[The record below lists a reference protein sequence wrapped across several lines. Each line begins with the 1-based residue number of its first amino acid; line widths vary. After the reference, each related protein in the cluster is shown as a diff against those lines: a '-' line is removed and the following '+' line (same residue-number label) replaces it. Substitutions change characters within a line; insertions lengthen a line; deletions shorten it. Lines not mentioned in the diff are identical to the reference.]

1 MWSADEIAE
10 LCYLHYRTRLPKQ
23 GKPDRNREWTS
34 LAAVVK
40 VESATQRE
48 FVQLMLFLFSVT
60 KEVVAMGTG
69 TKCIGQNKMR
79 KTGDILND
87 SHAEIVAKR
96 SFQRYLLYQMWLA
109 ASHQQCSIF
118 IPGTETGKWKLKPNI
133 IFVFFSSHTP
143 CGDASIIP
151 ISEPENQLSKPVTG
165 DDAAGQ
171 SAECISNHDRLG
183 PEDKRKSEKM
193 ASNHIIK
200 RMKTDDDD
208 YSSVITEDLAVQQV
222 SVKRVGDTNP
232 KSCECSAEIQTANK
246 ETGLGRPKVVDVYRT
261 GAKCVPGELGDARIP
276 GLGYHCV
283 GLLRVKPGRGDRTC
297 SMSCSDKLARWNVL
311 GCQGALLMHFLQY
324 PLYLSAIIVGKC
336 PYSQEAMRR
345 AIIERCQHISFLPD
359 GFLTHEVKLLQSDLQ
374 FEHSRQAIQEGQT
387 NSRTKLVPCSAAISW
402 SAVPEQPL
410 DVTSDG
416 FRQGTTKKGIG
427 SHQSRSKICKVELF
441 HTFQKLVTSISQED
455 LPDTLRMKTLETYW
469 DYKEAALNYQE
480 AWKVLRSQALTG
492 WVKNAKEYLHFT

>member
-23 GKPDRNREWTS
+23 GKPDPSREWTS

-40 VESATQRE
+40 VESATQKE
-48 FVQLMLFLFSVT
+48 VLAIM

-96 SFQRYLLYQMWLA
+96 SFQRYLLHQMWLA
-109 ASHQQCSIF
+109 ASHQQGSIF
-118 IPGTETGKWKLKPNI
+118 IPGTETGKWKLKPSI
-133 IFVFFSSHTP
+133 MFVFFCSHTP

-151 ISEPENQLSKPVTG
+151 ISEPENQLSKLVTG
-165 DDAAGQ
+165 DDAPGQ
-171 SAECISNHDRLG
+171 SAECRSNCDHLG

-200 RMKTDDDD
+200 RMKTGDDG
-208 YSSVITEDLAVQQV
+208 YFSVITEDLAFQQI
-222 SVKRVGDTNP
+222 SLKREEDTDP
-232 KSCECSAEIQTANK
+232 KSCECSGEMQTANK

-283 GLLRVKPGRGDRTC
+283 GLLRVKPGRGDRTR

-336 PYSQEAMRR
+336 PYSQEAMQR

-359 GFLTHEVKLLQSDLQ
+359 GFLTQKVKLLQSDLR
-374 FEHSRQAIQEGQT
+374 FEHSRQAIQEAQT
-387 NSRTKLVPCSAAISW
+387 NSKTKLVPCSAAISW

-427 SHQSRSKICKVELF
+427 SPQSRSKICKVELF

-480 AWKVLRSQALTG
+480 AWKVLRSQALLG

>member
-10 LCYLHYRTRLPKQ
+10 LCYKHYRTRLPKQ
-23 GKPDRNREWTS
+23 GKPDPSREWTS

-48 FVQLMLFLFSVT
+48 VPASPGNLQVT

-79 KTGDILND
+79 KTGDVLND

-96 SFQRYLLYQMWLA
+96 SFQRYLLHQMYLA
-109 ASHQQCSIF
+109 ASYQQCSIF

-133 IFVFFSSHTP
+133 IFIFFSSHTP

-151 ISEPENQLSKPVTG
+151 ISEPENQLSKSVNG
-165 DDAAGQ
+165 ADAAGQ
-171 SAECISNHDRLG
+171 SAQCSSKHDHLG
-183 PEDKRKSEKM
+183 LEDKRKSEKT

-200 RMKTDDDD
+200 RMKNADGGCF
-208 YSSVITEDLAVQQV
+208 SMITEDLAVQQV
-222 SVKRVGDTNP
+222 SVKLEDNVNP
-232 KSCECSAEIQTANK
+232 KSFECSAQMQASNK
-246 ETGLGRPKVVDVYRT
+246 ETGLGRLKAVDVYRT

-276 GLGYHCV
+276 GIGYHCV

-324 PLYLSAIIVGKC
+324 PVYLSAIIVGKC

-359 GFLTHEVKLLQSDLQ
+359 GFLSQEVKLLQSDLR
-374 FEHSRQAIQEGQT
+374 FEHSRQAIQEVQT
-387 NSRTKLVPCSAAISW
+387 NSKTKLVPCSAAISW

-441 HTFQKLVTSISQED
+441 HTFQKLVTSISQEN
-455 LPDTLRMKTLETYW
+455 LPDTLRMKTLKTYW

-480 AWKVLRSQALTG
+480 AWKVLRSQALLG
-492 WVKNAKEYLHFT
+492 WVKNAQEYLHFT

>member
-1 MWSADEIAE
+1 MWSADEVAE

-23 GKPDRNREWTS
+23 GKPDPSREWTS

-48 FVQLMLFLFSVT
+48 VLANPGNLQVK

-69 TKCIGQNKMR
+69 TKCIGQNQMR
-79 KTGDILND
+79 KTGDVLND

-96 SFQRYLLYQMWLA
+96 SFQRYLLHQIWLA

-118 IPGTETGKWKLKPNI
+118 IPGTETGKWKLKPNT
-133 IFVFFSSHTP
+133 IFIFFTSHTP

-151 ISEPENQLSKPVTG
+151 IIEPENQIFKPLTG

-171 SAECISNHDRLG
+171 SAECRSSHDRLG
-183 PEDKRKSEKM
+183 PEEKRKPEKM
-193 ASNHIIK
+193 ASNHVIK
-200 RMKTDDDD
+200 RMRTADDG
-208 YSSVITEDLAVQQV
+208 SFSVTMEELDVQQQ
-222 SVKRVGDTNP
+222 RADDTCP
-232 KSCECSAEIQTANK
+232 SSCERSAEMGTASK
-246 ETGLGRPKVVDVYRT
+246 ETGLGRPKVADVHRT
-261 GAKCVPGELGDARIP
+261 GAKCVPGELADARKP

-283 GLLRVKPGRGDRTC
+283 GALRVKPGRGDRTC

-324 PLYLSAIIVGKC
+324 PVYLSAVVVGKC

-345 AIIERCQHISFLPD
+345 AIIERCQHISFLPA
-359 GFLTHEVKLLQSDLQ
+359 GFLTQEVKLLQSNLQ
-374 FEHSRQAIQEGQT
+374 FEHSRQAMQEVQT
-387 NSRTKLVPCSAAISW
+387 NSKTKLVPCSAAISW

-427 SHQSRSKICKVELF
+427 SPQSRSKICKVELF
-441 HTFQKLVTSISQED
+441 HAFQKLVASISEED

-480 AWKVLRSQALTG
+480 AWKVLRSQALLG

>member
-23 GKPDRNREWTS
+23 GKPDPNREWTS

-40 VESATQRE
+40 VESAAQRE
-48 FVQLMLFLFSVT
+48 VLASPGNPQVT

-96 SFQRYLLYQMWLA
+96 SFQRYLLHQLWLA
-109 ASHQQCSIF
+109 ASRQQCSIF
-118 IPGTETGKWKLKPNI
+118 IPGTETGKWKLKSNI
-133 IFVFFSSHTP
+133 TFVFFSSHTP

-151 ISEPENQLSKPVTG
+151 VSEPENQLSKAVAEN
-165 DDAAGQ
+165 DAAGQ
-171 SAECISNHDRLG
+171 SAECRSNHDHLG
-183 PEDKRKSEKM
+183 PEDKRKAEKM

-200 RMKTDDDD
+200 RMKTGSDG
-208 YSSVITEDLAVQQV
+208 YFSMITEDLAVQQV
-222 SVKRVGDTNP
+222 SVKREDDTNA
-232 KSCECSAEIQTANK
+232 KRCECSAEVQTASK
-246 ETGLGRPKVVDVYRT
+246 ETGVGRSKVVDVYRT
-261 GAKCVPGELGDARIP
+261 GAKCVPGELGDTQIP

-324 PLYLSAIIVGKC
+324 PVYLSAFIVGKC
-336 PYSQEAMRR
+336 PYSQEVMRR
-345 AIIERCQHISFLPD
+345 AVIERCQHISFLPD
-359 GFLTHEVKLLQSDLQ
+359 GFFAQEVKLLQSDLR
-374 FEHSRQAIQEGQT
+374 FEHSRQAVQEVQA
-387 NSRTKLVPCSAAISW
+387 NNKVKLVPCSAAISW

-416 FRQGTTKKGIG
+416 FRQGTTKKQIG

-455 LPDTLRMKTLETYW
+455 LPNTLRMKTLKTYW

-480 AWKVLRSQALTG
+480 AWKVLRSQALPG
-492 WVKNAKEYLHFT
+492 WIKNAKEYLHFT

>member
-23 GKPDRNREWTS
+23 GKPDPSREWTS

-40 VESATQRE
+40 MESATKRE
-48 FVQLMLFLFSVT
+48 VLASPGNVQVT
-60 KEVVAMGTG
+60 KEVVALGTG

-87 SHAEIVAKR
+87 SHAEIMAKR
-96 SFQRYLLYQMWLA
+96 SFQRYLLHQMWLA
-109 ASHQQCSIF
+109 VSHQQCSIF
-118 IPGTETGKWKLKPNI
+118 IPGTETGKWKLKPNT
-133 IFVFFSSHTP
+133 IFLFFSSHTP

-151 ISEPENQLSKPVTG
+151 IREPENQLSKTATG
-165 DDAAGQ
+165 NDAAGQ
-171 SAECISNHDRLG
+171 SAECRSNHDRLG
-183 PEDKRKSEKM
+183 PEYKRKSEKM

-200 RMKTDDDD
+200 RMKTVDGG
-208 YSSVITEDLAVQQV
+208 YFSLITEDLAVQQA
-222 SVKRVGDTNP
+222 SLKREDDANP
-232 KSCECSAEIQTANK
+232 ECYECSAEMQTANK
-246 ETGLGRPKVVDVYRT
+246 ETGLGKSKVVDVYRT

-283 GLLRVKPGRGDRTC
+283 GVLRVKPGRGDRTC

-324 PLYLSAIIVGKC
+324 PVYLSAVIVGKC

-345 AIIERCQHISFLPD
+345 AIIERCQHISLLPD
-359 GFLTHEVKLLQSDLQ
+359 GFLPQEVKLLQSDLR
-374 FEHSRQAIQEGQT
+374 FEHSRQAIQEVQAST
-387 NSRTKLVPCSAAISW
+387 KTKLVPCSAAISW

-416 FRQGTTKKGIG
+416 FRQGTTKKRIG
-427 SHQSRSKICKVELF
+427 SRQSRSKICKVELF
-441 HTFQKLVTSISQED
+441 HSFQKLVTSISEED
-455 LPDTLRMKTLETYW
+455 LPATLRTKTLKTYW

-480 AWKVLRSQALTG
+480 AWEVLRSQALPG
-492 WVKNAKEYLHFT
+492 WVKNAKEYLNFT

>member
-1 MWSADEIAE
+1 MWSADEIAG

-23 GKPDRNREWTS
+23 GKPDPNREWTS

-40 VESATQRE
+40 VESAAQRE
-48 FVQLMLFLFSVT
+48 ALDSPGNLQVT

-79 KTGDILND
+79 KTG
-87 SHAEIVAKR
+87 
-96 SFQRYLLYQMWLA
+96 
-109 ASHQQCSIF
+109 
-118 IPGTETGKWKLKPNI
+118 
-133 IFVFFSSHTP
+133 
-143 CGDASIIP
+143 GDASIFP
-151 ISEPENQLSKPVTG
+151 ISEPENQLPKPMSEG
-165 DDAAGQ
+165 HAAGQ
-171 SAECISNHDRLG
+171 SAECRSNHNHLC
-183 PEDKRKSEKM
+183 PEDKRKSENM
-193 ASNHIIK
+193 ARNCIIK
-200 RMKTDDDD
+200 RMKTDDGGCF
-208 YSSVITEDLAVQQV
+208 SVITEDLAVQHE
-222 SVKRVGDTNP
+222 SVKREDNANQ
-232 KSCECSAEIQTANK
+232 KSCECSAEMQTANK
-246 ETGLGRPKVVDVYRT
+246 ETGLVRPKVVDVHRT
-261 GAKCVPGELGDARIP
+261 GAKCVPGELDDARIP

-324 PLYLSAIIVGKC
+324 PVYLSAVIVGKC
-336 PYSQEAMRR
+336 PYSQEAMQR
-345 AIIERCQHISFLPD
+345 AVIERCQHISSLPD
-359 GFLTHEVKLLQSDLQ
+359 GFFTQEVKLLQSDLQ
-374 FEHSRQAIQEGQT
+374 FEHSRQAIQEVQS
-387 NSRTKLVPCSAAISW
+387 NSKTKLVPCSAAISW

-441 HTFQKLVTSISQED
+441 HKFQKLVTSISQED
-455 LPDTLRMKTLETYW
+455 LPDTLRMKTLKTYW

-480 AWKVLRSQALTG
+480 AWRVLRSQALLG

>member
-1 MWSADEIAE
+1 MLQKQVHFLQLDATKLALAESDE
-10 LCYLHYRTRLPKQ
+10 LRC
-23 GKPDRNREWTS
+23 W
-34 LAAVVK
+34 
-40 VESATQRE
+40 
-48 FVQLMLFLFSVT
+48 
-60 KEVVAMGTG
+60 
-69 TKCIGQNKMR
+69 
-79 KTGDILND
+79 
-87 SHAEIVAKR
+87 
-96 SFQRYLLYQMWLA
+96 YLLHQMWLA
-109 ASHQQCSIF
+109 TSHQQCSIF

-133 IFVFFSSHTP
+133 TFVFFSSHTP

-165 DDAAGQ
+165 EDAAGQ
-171 SAECISNHDRLG
+171 SAECRSNCDHLD

-193 ASNHIIK
+193 ASNRIIK
-200 RMKTDDDD
+200 RMKTDDDG
-208 YSSVITEDLAVQQV
+208 YFSVITEDLAVQQV
-222 SVKRVGDTNP
+222 SVKREGDAHP
-232 KSCECSAEIQTANK
+232 KNCERSAEMQTADK
-246 ETGLGRPKVVDVYRT
+246 EVGLGRPKVVDVYRT

-276 GLGYHCV
+276 GLGYHSV

-297 SMSCSDKLARWNVL
+297 SMSCSDKLSRWNVL

-324 PLYLSAIIVGKC
+324 PVYLSAVVVGKC

-359 GFLTHEVKLLQSDLQ
+359 GFLAQEVKLLQSDLR
-374 FEHSRQAIQEGQT
+374 FEHSRQAIQEVQT
-387 NSRTKLVPCSAAISW
+387 NSKTKLVPCSAAISW

-416 FRQGTTKKGIG
+416 FRQGTTKKAIG

-480 AWKVLRSQALTG
+480 AWKVLRIQALPG
-492 WVKNAKEYLHFT
+492 WVKNAEEYLQFT

>member
-23 GKPDRNREWTS
+23 GKPDPSREWTS

-40 VESATQRE
+40 VESAAQRE
-48 FVQLMLFLFSVT
+48 VLASPGNVQVT

-96 SFQRYLLYQMWLA
+96 SFQRYLLHQMWLA
-109 ASHQQCSIF
+109 ASRQQCSIF

-165 DDAAGQ
+165 DNAAGR
-171 SAECISNHDRLG
+171 SAECKTNHDHLG
-183 PEDKRKSEKM
+183 PEDKRKSDEM
-193 ASNHIIK
+193 ESNHVIK
-200 RMKTDDDD
+200 KMKTDYDGGF
-208 YSSVITEDLAVQQV
+208 SKITEDLAVRQV
-222 SVKRVGDTNP
+222 SVKQEDDTNP
-232 KSCECSAEIQTANK
+232 ESCECSAEMQRANK

-311 GCQGALLMHFLQY
+311 GCQGALLMHFLQH
-324 PLYLSAIIVGKC
+324 PVYLSAVVVGKC
-336 PYSQEAMRR
+336 PYSEEAMRR
-345 AIIERCQHISFLPD
+345 AIIERCQNTSFLPD
-359 GFLTHEVKLLQSDLQ
+359 GFVAQEVKLLQSDLR
-374 FEHSRQAIQEGQT
+374 FEHSRQAIQEAQT
-387 NSRTKLVPCSAAISW
+387 NSKTKVVPCSAAISW

-455 LPDTLRMKTLETYW
+455 LPDTLRMKTLETYG

-480 AWKVLRSQALTG
+480 AWKVLRSQTLLG